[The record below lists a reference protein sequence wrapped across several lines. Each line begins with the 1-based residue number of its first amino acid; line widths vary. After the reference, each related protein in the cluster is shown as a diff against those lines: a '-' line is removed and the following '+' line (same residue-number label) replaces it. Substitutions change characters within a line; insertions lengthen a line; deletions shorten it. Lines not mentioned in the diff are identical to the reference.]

1 MKLKL
6 AALSA
11 VILTGSIFAAP
22 EALAQTPIYPNCQDG
37 QFTSYRYYS
46 TSYFGINQGSA
57 VTITGRCPT
66 DGCIISGGYQ
76 SFDPNTT
83 GYNVHYSYPTSNQSW
98 RIRVYNEG
106 TNNRVKLYYVC
117 AF

>member
-1 MKLKL
+1 MRLKL

-11 VILTGSIFAAP
+11 VILTGGMLTVP
-22 EALAQTPIYPNCQDG
+22 EASAQTPIYPNCQDG
-37 QFTSYRYYS
+37 QFSFYRYYRS
-46 TSYFGINQGSA
+46 DYFNVNQGSA

-66 DGCIISGGYQ
+66 GGCIISGGYQ
-76 SFDPNTT
+76 SFNPNTT

-98 RIRVYNEG
+98 IIRVYNEG
-106 TNNRVKLYYVC
+106 TNNRVRLYYVC